1 MLYIISTP
9 IGNLEDITL
18 RALKTLN
25 KADLILAEDTRKARI
40 LLGRYK
46 VKRPTL
52 SFYDYNKEKRIK
64 YILSLLKDNKEIALI
79 SEAGTP
85 GVSDPAY
92 FLVKHC
98 IKENIPYTALPGPTA
113 AINALILSGLP
124 TDRFMFIGFL
134 SPKKIKRQ
142 RLFQELLG
150 VKATLVFFE
159 SRYKII
165 KTVSDMC
172 RFFGKKEAALVRE
185 MTKMHE
191 EIMRAPLEVIYGR
204 IQEKTAKGEYV
215 IIIDNRP

>member
-18 RALKTLN
+18 RALKILD
-25 KADLILAEDTRKARI
+25 KADLVLAEDTRKARI
-40 LLGRYK
+40 LLGYYK
-46 VKRPTL
+46 VKKPTL

-64 YILSLLKDNKEIALI
+64 RILSLLKDNKEIALI

-85 GVSDPAY
+85 GISDPAY

-98 IKENIPYTALPGPTA
+98 IKENIPFTAVPGPTA
-113 AINALILSGLP
+113 VINALILSGLP

-134 SPKKIKRQ
+134 PPKKTKRQ
-142 RLFQELLG
+142 ALFQKLLE
-150 VKATLVFFE
+150 VKATLIFFE
-159 SRYKII
+159 SRYKVI

-185 MTKMHE
+185 MTKIHE
-191 EIMRAPLEVIYGR
+191 ETIRAPLEIIYDR
-204 IQEKTAKGEYV
+204 MQKNTTKGEYV
-215 IIIDNRP
+215 IIVDNRS